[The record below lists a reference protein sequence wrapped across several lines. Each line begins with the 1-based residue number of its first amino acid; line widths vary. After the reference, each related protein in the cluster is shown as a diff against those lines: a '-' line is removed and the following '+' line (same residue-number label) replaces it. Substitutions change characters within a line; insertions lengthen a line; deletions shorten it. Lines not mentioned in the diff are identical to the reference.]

1 MADWPPY
8 SPDLNPLGFAIC
20 HVFQANGL
28 AMPQA
33 NLDTLSPSIAVG
45 WDWLAAKYILK
56 TCCLFCRRQEAAVA
70 KNGAFI
76 EKVDRQPANTQ
87 QHTFQV

>member
-1 MADWPPY
+1 MADWPLY
-8 SPDLNPLGFAIC
+8 SPDLNPLGSAIW
-20 HVFQANGL
+20 HVFQAKGL

-33 NLDTLSPSIAVG
+33 NLDTLSLSITVG

-56 TCCLFCRRQEAAVA
+56 TYRLFCRRQEATVS

-76 EKVDRQPANTQ
+76 GQATY
-87 QHTFQV
+87 QHSPTYFSRLT